1 MIPTLLDDLEGFRTS
16 VEEVTVGM
24 AETARDLELDDV
36 TELMQSHNKTS
47 TDKEL
52 LLIDEQRKWLLEMET
67 TTGKEAVKDC

>member
-1 MIPTLLDDLEGFRTS
+1 M
-16 VEEVTVGM
+16 EEVTVGM

-52 LLIDEQRKWLLEMET
+52 LLIDEQRKWLLEMEPIP
-67 TTGKEAVKDC
+67 GEDAVKIVEMKNKEFRISHKLS